1 MKEKRHNI
9 WRIRKKSLILQQE
22 RKIIMATAIRAI
34 PTLYGESAFRFER
47 EAEKIERHPGTED
60 YRKEAKVVSEYL
72 KKTNVL

>member
-1 MKEKRHNI
+1 
-9 WRIRKKSLILQQE
+9 
-22 RKIIMATAIRAI
+22 MATAIRAI